1 MGIVFAAALA
11 GCGAFGGSSPH
22 LVPASE
28 VERAS
33 AARKAAVVPAVPP
46 PPIGAARD
54 SARGPRSRVGDARDS
69 AVAPAQGR
77 GSGAR
82 VEPTP
87 STASAP
93 TPGGPGAAAR
103 TGHRKP
109 ETRQGQWIRVEG
121 PQRRVSFEW
130 AGKGLGDVVSLF
142 AEQSGRDIILAQ
154 GVDSVSVTASI
165 RDQEWHLALESVLLA
180 YDLRPVETSS
190 GIILVVP
197 KERAQEARAPES
209 IVLKHRL
216 AGEVEPALRRVLGMD
231 ADTVPSGDA
240 VEIIGDSRKS
250 RTLMV
255 HASQDRLAQARSLIA
270 QLDRRPPSVTIE
282 WRQVEVHQDRM
293 QRLGLSYQLGQ
304 FRDSL
309 GTVQPGVM
317 VRPTGG
323 LKADAGRAFALL
335 RRSRGG
341 LGALSLEGFVDAL
354 AEDGMGET
362 ETVQTITVNS
372 DETAEIRVGDAF
384 ILPNNQPILAGGGY
398 APAPF
403 GQQAGGSAPQGSAGG
418 GPGQPGVVVGG
429 FQQFETGTSVRAT
442 AYVLSADEVRLDLE
456 LTRDGGT
463 LAPDGRSITGGKQT
477 AFTRVTVK
485 NGTPVVIGGLAVK
498 GRSRTNSGVPG
509 LSRLPVIGRLFRN
522 EGVAEQHRDLLI
534 IVTPRIKVVDD
545 ES

>member
-1 MGIVFAAALA
+1 MEPTR
-11 GCGAFGGSSPH
+11 ST
-22 LVPASE
+22 E
-28 VERAS
+28 
-33 AARKAAVVPAVPP
+33 
-46 PPIGAARD
+46 
-54 SARGPRSRVGDARDS
+54 SARTPG
-69 AVAPAQGR
+69 
-77 GSGAR
+77 GSGA
-82 VEPTP
+82 
-87 STASAP
+87 AAP
-93 TPGGPGAAAR
+93 AGR
-103 TGHRKP
+103 RKP

-216 AGEVEPALRRVLGMD
+216 ASEVEPALRRVLGMD

-293 QRLGLSYQLGQ
+293 QQLGLSYQLGQ

-309 GTVQPGVM
+309 GTVQPGVV

-341 LGALSLEGFVDAL
+341 VGALSLEGFVDAL

-403 GQQAGGSAPQGSAGG
+403 GQQGGGSPQQGASGG
-418 GPGQPGVVVGG
+418 GPGQPGLTVGG

-477 AFTRVTVK
+477 ASTRVTVK

>member
-1 MGIVFAAALA
+1 
-11 GCGAFGGSSPH
+11 
-22 LVPASE
+22 
-28 VERAS
+28 
-33 AARKAAVVPAVPP
+33 
-46 PPIGAARD
+46 
-54 SARGPRSRVGDARDS
+54 
-69 AVAPAQGR
+69 
-77 GSGAR
+77 
-82 VEPTP
+82 
-87 STASAP
+87 
-93 TPGGPGAAAR
+93 
-103 TGHRKP
+103 
-109 ETRQGQWIRVEG
+109 VEG

-142 AEQSGRDIILAQ
+142 AEQSGRDVILAQ
-154 GVDSVSVTASI
+154 GVDSVAVTASI

-180 YDLRPVETSS
+180 YDLRAVETSS

-197 KERAQEARAPES
+197 RARAQEARAPES

-216 AGEVEPALRRVLGMD
+216 AGEVEPALRRVLGME

-240 VEIIGDSRKS
+240 VEIIGDPGKS

-255 HASQDRLAQARSLIA
+255 HASQDRLAQARSLVA
-270 QLDRRPPSVTIE
+270 QLDRKPPSVTIE

-293 QRLGLSYQLGQ
+293 QQLGLSYQLGQ

-309 GTVQPGVM
+309 GAVQPGVT

-323 LKADAGRAFALL
+323 LRASAGRAFALL

-341 LGALSLEGFVDAL
+341 VGALSLEGFVDAL

-403 GQQAGGSAPQGSAGG
+403 GPQGGGSPQQGSAGAG
-418 GPGQPGVVVGG
+418 GSPGQAGLSVGG

-477 AFTRVTVK
+477 ASTRVTVK

-509 LSRLPVIGRLFRN
+509 LSRLPVLGRLFRN
-522 EGVAEQHRDLLI
+522 EGVAEQNRDLLI
-534 IVTPRIKVVDD
+534 IVTPRIEVDDD